1 MTRPPRTRGLGRSFR
16 LLFTGKSAS
25 ALGTAASVI
34 ALPVIALPV
43 IALRPTGDVRQ
54 AGLTG
59 AALSLGILLARL
71 PAGAIADRCARRDR
85 GTPRSPMNPRS
96 TA

>member
-1 MTRPPRTRGLGRSFR
+1 MTRPPRTRGLGRSFW
-16 LLFTGKSAS
+16 LLFTGESAS

-34 ALPVIALPV
+34 ALPVV
-43 IALRPTGDVRQ
+43 SLRLTGDVRQ

-59 AALSLGILLARL
+59 TALSLGILLARL

>member
-25 ALGTAASVI
+25 ALGTAASVT
-34 ALPVIALPV
+34 ALPVV
-43 IALRPTGDVRQ
+43 ALRLTGDVRH

-59 AALSLGILLARL
+59 TALSLGILLARL